1 MPKCK
6 NDPSRRYKGNEP
18 SPKGLGY
25 CAHAEKLGKIKKGF
39 DGNKW
44 IVSKTKNGIK
54 RWIKHSKKINVKSKK
69 KSSKKN
75 YSALDLYDIK
85 IIDPKKLKKY
95 ILKNKILMKIVNKII
110 PEITK
115 NNINIYLVPLPMNN
129 NNIYWSDF
137 PSDYISN
144 FFDQNYFKK
153 NFIYLVIYLTKDL
166 KINTDRNIAIN
177 YKLDYTQKQT
187 TFDIF
192 YKNLPYQY
200 SWNGNDKEIMEIT
213 YKKKLKK
220 SKKIKIN
227 KDSDFPQIFAIIWLV
242 NKKNIPIY
250 EMNDPS
256 KAKELVKIKDF
267 KKKSKF
273 MSLNIGF
280 SDIEYIFYGI
290 KDIKNISNLFQKL
303 KKKGTLT
310 FNSQVFKIKS
320 IDFYGYKT
328 EEDKKQDKAFN
339 INLSR

>member
-1 MPKCK
+1 MELK
-6 NDPSRRYKGNEP
+6 D
-18 SPKGLGY
+18 GLNI
-25 CAHAEKLGKIKKGF
+25 LKKK
-39 DGNKW
+39 D
-44 IVSKTKNGIK
+44 
-54 RWIKHSKKINVKSKK
+54 VKSKK

-213 YKKKLKK
+213 YKKK
-220 SKKIKIN
+220 I
-227 KDSDFPQIFAIIWLV
+227 
-242 NKKNIPIY
+242 
-250 EMNDPS
+250 
-256 KAKELVKIKDF
+256 
-267 KKKSKF
+267 KKK
-273 MSLNIGF
+273 
-280 SDIEYIFYGI
+280 
-290 KDIKNISNLFQKL
+290 
-303 KKKGTLT
+303 
-310 FNSQVFKIKS
+310 
-320 IDFYGYKT
+320 
-328 EEDKKQDKAFN
+328 
-339 INLSR
+339 